1 MRQQEFKLLEPILKS
16 EEVCFKKSS
25 FGSPKI
31 ALNTDF
37 TLFVQIDESNQDE
50 YCLSLENHEQGVI
63 VTWNKV
69 KLQSMKNA
77 IAHAKQ
83 LAGFYIEEELFHQ
96 LDGLFYAQEN
106 VAIEQLE
113 RRREDEALQEESF
126 KALESL
132 LVEDS
137 DDVAQENNNKLKFDR
152 ENSNQVENKPEATQ
166 AFSPSTSEAVEIQPS
181 VKSSFEYKPIRFAN
195 VAKFSLAIAAL
206 IGITYFAVG
215 FIVPANVPSP
225 GKQPVI
231 RKIETQ

>member
-1 MRQQEFKLLEPILKS
+1 MRQPFKLLEPILKS
-16 EEVCFKKSS
+16 EEVCFKKSN

-31 ALNTDF
+31 ALNRHY
-37 TLFVQIDESNQDE
+37 TLFVQIDESSQNE
-50 YCLSLENHEQGVI
+50 YCLLLENHEQGVI

-83 LAGFYIEEELFHQ
+83 LAGFYIEKELFHK
-96 LDGLFYAQEN
+96 LDRLFYAQEN

-113 RRREDEALQEESF
+113 IRKEDEAEQEESF

-132 LVEDS
+132 LVEDC
-137 DDVAQENNNKLKFDR
+137 DELTEEK
-152 ENSNQVENKPEATQ
+152 NSQQVEKSVATQ
-166 AFSPSTSEAVEIQPS
+166 ASPTTSEALEIQPS
-181 VKSSFEYKPIRFAN
+181 VKSSFEPKPIRLAN
-195 VAKFSLAIAAL
+195 IAKFSFAIAAL
-206 IGITYFAVG
+206 ISITYFVVG

-225 GKQPVI
+225 ERKQPAV

>member
-31 ALNTDF
+31 ALNKQY

-50 YCLSLENHEQGVI
+50 YCLSLENHQQGVI

-69 KLQSMKNA
+69 KLQSMRNA

-83 LAGFYIEEELFHQ
+83 LAGFYIEKELFHK

-113 RRREDEALQEESF
+113 RRREDEAEQEESF
-126 KALESL
+126 IALESL

-137 DDVAQENNNKLKFDR
+137 DELTEEKNNQ
-152 ENSNQVENKPEATQ
+152 QVENKSVATQ
-166 AFSPSTSEAVEIQPS
+166 AFSPTTSEALEIQPS
-181 VKSSFEYKPIRFAN
+181 AKSSFEQKPIRLAN

-215 FIVPANVPSP
+215 FIVPSP
-225 GKQPVI
+225 ERKQPAI